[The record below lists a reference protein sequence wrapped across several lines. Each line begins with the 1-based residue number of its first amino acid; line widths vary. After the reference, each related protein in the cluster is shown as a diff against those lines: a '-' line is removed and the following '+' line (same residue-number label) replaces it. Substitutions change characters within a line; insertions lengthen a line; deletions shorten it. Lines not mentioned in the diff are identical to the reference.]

1 MTSDEATKLIVE
13 KYPEM
18 FPNGDRNITVHPGWF
33 DLIDTSLWLIQN
45 EFDNSKDKTKVQPT
59 VRQIKE
65 KFGSLRMYISD
76 LSEFSVGV
84 VFLAECMSAK
94 TCMVCGDV
102 GKTRDYKWRRTL
114 CDEHATAFLE

>member
-1 MTSDEATKLIVE
+1 
-13 KYPEM
+13 M
-18 FPNGDRNITVHPGWF
+18 FPNSVRNITVHPGWF
-33 DLIDTSLWLIQN
+33 DLIDTSMWIIQN

-65 KFGSLRMYISD
+65 KFGSLRMYISN

-84 VFLAECMSAK
+84 VILAEYMSAK

-114 CDEHATAFLE
+114 CDEHAVAFLV